1 MTKTRM
7 QVDNEKE
14 EQVRQKPI
22 KNVQFGKEMGS
33 WKFRIFL
40 KP

>member
-22 KNVQFGKEMGS
+22 KNVQLGKEMGS